1 MAPAKKAQKF
11 YAIHGTPKIYTKW
24 IGPGG
29 AQERT
34 AGHSRLTFHGFLE
47 RAAAEY
53 YLTIPNAAAAQEWA
67 NAHGKSKQWR
77 EHAPPIVPTVDHSDL
92 PPFKEF
98 LQFCPGLT
106 EAPPPQLPTPPPSTP
121 GDSPPPSEFGTDTE
135 YDTNYDVL
143 FTSDLIA
150 EARQRLMQLCVSI
163 ATTQLGP
170 DKDLGKLSL
179 L

>member
-77 EHAPPIVPTVDHSDL
+77 EHAPPIVQTVDHSDL

-106 EAPPPQLPTPPPSTP
+106 KAPPPQLPTPPPPFNTGGFP
-121 GDSPPPSEFGTDTE
+121 APIRVRHGHRVRHQLRRAFHVGPNRRGATAACATLRDYCQNATGT
-135 YDTNYDVL
+135 
-143 FTSDLIA
+143 
-150 EARQRLMQLCVSI
+150 
-163 ATTQLGP
+163 
-170 DKDLGKLSL
+170 
-179 L
+179 